1 MILTD
6 TGPLVALNDPND
18 SYHPASVAISQ
29 TLGDPV
35 MLTTW
40 QCFTEAM
47 HFLGRDGG
55 YYLQDRLWEMR
66 RAGRLRIHLTTE
78 SEADRMD
85 ELMRQYG
92 TRRPMDLAD
101 ASLIAAAESLSL
113 RRIFT
118 NDEDFFVYR
127 LADGS
132 ALEVVR

>member
-6 TGPLVALNDPND
+6 TGPLVALNNRND
-18 SYHPASVAISQ
+18 SNHTELVAASQA
-29 TLGDPV
+29 LEPEV

-55 YYLQDRLWEMR
+55 HRLQNSLWGMR
-66 RAGRLRIHLTTE
+66 RAGRLQIHSTTE
-78 SEADRMD
+78 SEADRIE
-85 ELMRQYG
+85 ELMRQYWNV
-92 TRRPMDLAD
+92 PMDLAD
-101 ASLIAAAESLSL
+101 ASLIALAESLSL

-118 NDEDFFVYR
+118 IDRAFYFFR

-132 ALEVVR
+132 ALEVIQ

>member
-18 SYHPASVAISQ
+18 SYHPASAATSQ
-29 TLGDPV
+29 TLGDVV

-55 YYLQDRLWEMR
+55 LYFQNRLWDMR

-78 SEADRMD
+78 SEADRME

-92 TRRPMDLAD
+92 NRLMDLAD

-113 RRIFT
+113 RRVFT
-118 NDEDFFVYR
+118 NDEDFYIYR

>member
-6 TGPLVALNDPND
+6 TGPLVALNSRNDPH
-18 SYHPASVAISQ
+18 YTELVETSQ
-29 TLGDPV
+29 TLESEI

-55 YYLQDRLWEMR
+55 HRLQNGLWEMR
-66 RAGRLRIHLTTE
+66 RAGLLEIHPTTE

-85 ELMRQYG
+85 ELMRQYWNV
-92 TRRPMDLAD
+92 PMDLAD
-101 ASLIAAAESLSL
+101 ASLIAAAEYLSL
-113 RRIFT
+113 RRVFT
-118 NDEDFFVYR
+118 IDRAFYFFR

-132 ALEVVR
+132 ALEVIQ

>member
-18 SYHPASVAISQ
+18 SYHAVSVAISQ
-29 TLGDPV
+29 TLGDMV

-55 YYLQDRLWEMR
+55 YYLQDRLWDMR

-78 SEADRMD
+78 TEADRMD

-92 TRRPMDLAD
+92 NRLMDLAD
-101 ASLIAAAESLSL
+101 ASLIVAAESLSL
-113 RRIFT
+113 RRVFT
-118 NDEDFFVYR
+118 NDEDFYIYR

-132 ALEVVR
+132 ALQIVK

>member
-6 TGPLVALNDPND
+6 TGPLVALINPGD
-18 SYHPASVAISQ
+18 SYHEDCIEIAWTVSSE
-29 TLGDPV
+29 V

-55 YYLQDRLWEMR
+55 YHLQGNLWDIR
-66 RAGRLRIHLTTE
+66 RVGRLQIHSTTE

-85 ELMRQYG
+85 ELMHQY
-92 TRRPMDLAD
+92 RDVPMDLAD
-101 ASLIAAAESLSL
+101 ASLIATAESLSF
-113 RRIFT
+113 RQVFT
-118 NDEDFFVYR
+118 TDNGFVFFR

-132 ALEVVR
+132 TLEMIQ

>member
-18 SYHPASVAISQ
+18 SYHPVCVAISQ
-29 TLGDPV
+29 TLGDMV

-55 YYLQDRLWEMR
+55 YYLQNRLWDTR
-66 RAGRLRIHLTTE
+66 RTGRLRIHLTTE

-92 TRRPMDLAD
+92 PRHMDLAD
-101 ASLIAAAESLSL
+101 ASLIAAAETLSL
-113 RRIFT
+113 RRVFT
-118 NDEDFFVYR
+118 NDEDFYFYR
-127 LADGS
+127 LIDGS

>member
-18 SYHPASVAISQ
+18 SYHPASLAISQ
-29 TLGDPV
+29 TLGDMV

-55 YYLQDRLWEMR
+55 YYLQNRLWDTR
-66 RAGRLRIHLTTE
+66 RTGRLRIHLTTE

-85 ELMRQYG
+85 ELMRRYG
-92 TRRPMDLAD
+92 PRHMDLAD
-101 ASLIAAAESLSL
+101 ASLVAAAESLSL
-113 RRIFT
+113 RRVFT
-118 NDEDFFVYR
+118 NDEDFYFYR
-127 LADGS
+127 LIDGS